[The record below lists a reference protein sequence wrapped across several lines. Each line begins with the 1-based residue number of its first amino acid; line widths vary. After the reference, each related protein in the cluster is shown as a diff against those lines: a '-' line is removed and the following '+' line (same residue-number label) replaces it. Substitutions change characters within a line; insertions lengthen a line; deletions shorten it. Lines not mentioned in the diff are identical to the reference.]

1 MDNLSYIAIG
11 GGILLLV
18 IVIILVIVCTKK
30 KSNSRY
36 DSEESMESYTSETD
50 WKQQRTIFHRSSSSS
65 SRFVLSLIDI
75 KRIQSV
81 RNKCTPR
88 IIII

>member
-50 WKQQRTIFHRSSSSS
+50 
-65 SRFVLSLIDI
+65 
-75 KRIQSV
+75 
-81 RNKCTPR
+81 
-88 IIII
+88 